1 MVNRIPSSTNKK
13 KKIVR
18 FLVILFV
25 TFLSFQFYQNYKTL
39 DLMRQEVNE
48 LEKQIQYVSYE
59 KSRLLTQLSQIN
71 SPEYIEQIARE
82 KLGYVKE
89 GEILII
95 LKLSN

>member
-1 MVNRIPSSTNKK
+1 M
-13 KKIVR
+13 
-18 FLVILFV
+18 